1 MMSGIPGSHL
11 SETPVQA
18 EREPVV
24 RYVGLATRVIA
35 FVLDAALINLVAVV
49 VEVGAA
55 LILSLLHLPNGLK
68 AVVIALGAA
77 AYVLWTIAYFVAF
90 WSTTGQTPGNRVMQI
105 RVVRAGGGPLKPRA
119 ALVRCI
125 GIVLAA
131 LPLFAGYVWILFDA
145 KRRGFHD
152 RLGRTLVIEAPQL
165 SVAETRRAKK
175 RVAYSAS
182 RRTPP
187 TPAA

>member
-1 MMSGIPGSHL
+1 MMSGIPESHD
-11 SETPVQA
+11 SEAPVEA
-18 EREPVV
+18 EPEAGT
-24 RYVGLATRVIA
+24 RYIGLATRVIA

-55 LILSLLHLPNGLK
+55 LILSLLHLPHGLK

-77 AYVLWTIAYFVAF
+77 AYVLWTIGYFAAF

-105 RVVRAGGGPLKPRA
+105 RVVSLSGGPLKPRA
-119 ALVRCI
+119 ALLRCI
-125 GIVLAA
+125 GLLLAA
-131 LPLFAGYVWILFDA
+131 LPLFAGYVLILFDA

-152 RLGRTLVIEAPQL
+152 RLARTLVIEAPQL
-165 SVAETRRAKK
+165 SIAETRRATK
-175 RVAYSAS
+175 RAAYNPP

-187 TPAA
+187 TAAA